1 MIVFVSINA
10 FDCIVFLKVVLVE
23 QIENLS
29 VNRDLRQTNEYT
41 SSDLRKVDLI
51 EPWVFPYVS
60 CLEPLFR
67 ISVEDICDQISTIR

>member
-23 QIENLS
+23 QVENLC
-29 VNRDLRQTNEYT
+29 VNGNLRQTNKNT
-41 SSDLRKVDLI
+41 SSDLRKVDLV
-51 EPWVFPYVS
+51 EPRVFSNVS

-67 ISVEDICDQISTIR
+67 ISVEDIRDQVSTIG